1 MTENSGHDWKQLAE
15 AARDEKDPKKLME
28 LIQQL
33 NRALDDLAEE
43 GVVQVFHP
51 LIGSR
56 PILGVVGELQFDV
69 LASRVRQEYS
79 VPLSYEPA
87 PCDAA
92 RWVTCDSPAELQR
105 FTDRFRS
112 QLAKD
117 RDGALVYLAESEWK
131 LRHTMENWPDLKFS
145 AVRERG

>member
-1 MTENSGHDWKQLAE
+1 M
-15 AARDEKDPKKLME
+15 
-28 LIQQL
+28 
-33 NRALDDLAEE
+33 
-43 GVVQVFHP
+43 
-51 LIGSR
+51 
-56 PILGVVGELQFDV
+56 VGQLQFDV

-92 RWVTCDSPAELQR
+92 RWVTATALPSCSASPIAIGSR
-105 FTDRFRS
+105 WPRIATARC
-112 QLAKD
+112 
-117 RDGALVYLAESEWK
+117 VYLAESEWK